1 MKVAGRTVTTNKG
14 ATIDAGTLV
23 RRLKVTML
31 LLKATH
37 MDKGLTNLLLNYLI
51 SATVKQ
57 GRTLHV
63 PQGTNI
69 QEVPPSLYT

>member
-1 MKVAGRTVTTNKG
+1 MKEAGCTVTTDKK
-14 ATIDAGTLV
+14 ATLDAGTLI
-23 RRLKVTML
+23 RQLKVTMP

-37 MDKGLTNLLLNYLI
+37 VEQGLTDLLLNYLI

-57 GRTLHV
+57 GRMLHV
-63 PQGTNI
+63 PQGTNV